1 MTLEELI
8 HKRMSD
14 CEPLTGLLAKYA
26 GKPAIFFQSV
36 PDDRQHG
43 WKEKTQYPR
52 IVYAIDMQAN
62 QERKS
67 AGTMEVSLLCDEAG
81 TMPEDIEPFVRE
93 CLKDLI
99 INPSTASP
107 YCFTWSRTD
116 GFDMPIR
123 ESGANTRVI
132 GVEIRFDILEY
143 PTQET
148 TDPDPVL
155 ALNRY
160 IMGKLPEAFVLGMNH
175 VEDFKMAD
183 GKSPVFYCRLESVE
197 KGKETNTV
205 VWMDG
210 KIAVHVLCPDTDVR
224 LKLIMSLANY
234 LSVSG
239 EVVMMDKSP
248 MRIQRLQ
255 VNNRADYLKEGQL
268 FVTVHYG
275 LLRYK
280 NKPHMITEVGIDFG

>member
-1 MTLEELI
+1 MTLEELVY
-8 HKRMSD
+8 KRLS
-14 CEPLTGLLAKYA
+14 EYVPLTALLTKYA
-26 GKPAIFFQSV
+26 DKAAVFFQSA
-36 PDDRQHG
+36 PDDRQNG
-43 WKEKTQYPR
+43 WKGKSQYPR
-52 IVYAIDMQAN
+52 LVYAIDMQAN

-67 AGTMEVSLLCDEAG
+67 AGTMLVSLLCDEAG
-81 TMPEDIEPFVRE
+81 MIPEDIEPFVRE

-99 INPSTASP
+99 INPNSASP
-107 YCFTWSRTD
+107 YCFAWSRTD
-116 GFDMPIR
+116 GFEMPTR

-143 PTQET
+143 PAQET

-160 IMGKLPEAFVLGMNH
+160 IGEKIPEAFVLGVSHMA
-175 VEDFKMAD
+175 EFKTAN
-183 GKSPVFYCRLESVE
+183 GNSPVFYCRLESVE

-224 LKLIMSLANY
+224 LKLIMSLANH
-234 LSVSG
+234 LSLSG
-239 EVVMMDKSP
+239 EVIMMDKSP

-255 VNNRADYLKEGQL
+255 VNNRADYLKDGQL